1 MEEEYVLGTND
12 DEISRLGMQH
22 RVWRRRA
29 LDAWIDAGFTSGQ
42 TLLDIGSG
50 PGWATLDLAEIA
62 GHVIALEKSPRFLDA
77 LHAAARH
84 RRLTNIQTF
93 EIDLDTDSFPDLA
106 VDGAWVRWVF
116 AFVANPRNLLRRTRA
131 AMKPGAPLVIHE
143 YFDYST
149 WRITPHSEI
158 HESFVTEVM
167 ASWRAN
173 GGEPDIGLDL
183 LRWLPAEGFRVRR
196 VRPHIDII
204 TPKHFAWQWAR
215 SFALT
220 GPDRLAELGRIS
232 ADRAAEIKE
241 AFLRS
246 ETAPDTQMVTPAV
259 VELIAEAV

>member
-12 DEISRLGMQH
+12 DEISRLGVQH

-50 PGWATLDLAEIA
+50 PGWATLDLSEIA
-62 GHVIALEKSPRFLDA
+62 GASGSVIALEKSQRFLDA
-77 LHAAARH
+77 LRSRQLPNVRAIE
-84 RRLTNIQTF
+84 L
-93 EIDLDTDSFPDLA
+93 DLDGDSFPDLA

-116 AFVANPRNLLRRTRA
+116 AFVTNPRNLLRRTHA

-149 WRITPHSEI
+149 WRITPRSEF
-158 HESFVTEVM
+158 HENFVTEVM
-167 ASWRAN
+167 SSWRAN
-173 GGEPDIGLDL
+173 GGEPNIGLDL
-183 LRWLPAEGFRVRR
+183 LRWLPEEGFRVRR
-196 VRPHIDII
+196 VRPLIDII
-204 TPKHFAWQWAR
+204 TPAHFAWQWAR

-220 GPDRLAELGRIS
+220 GPDRLADLGRIT
-232 ADRAAEIKE
+232 AEHAAKIKD

-246 ETAPDTQMVTPAV
+246 ESAPDTQMVTPGV